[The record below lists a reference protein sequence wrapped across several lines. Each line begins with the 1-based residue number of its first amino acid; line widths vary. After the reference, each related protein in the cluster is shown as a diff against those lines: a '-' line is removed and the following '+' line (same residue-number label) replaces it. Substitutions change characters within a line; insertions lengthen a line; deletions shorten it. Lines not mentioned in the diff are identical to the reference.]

1 MRTKNPVATEQRNPR
16 SRNLDQKS
24 TREILRIINDEDALV
39 ARAVRREVPTIARAV
54 DEIVARLRKGGRLF
68 YIGAGTSGRLGVLD
82 ASEVPPTFGA
92 SQNLVQGI
100 IAGGNRALTSSIEGA
115 EDHPENGARDLRARG
130 LRVSDAV
137 VGIAASGSTPYVL
150 GALTFARSRGA
161 YTIALTT
168 NRTTPVSRIAHLTIA
183 PITGREVIAGSTR
196 MKSGTA
202 QKMVLNMI
210 STATMTRLGC
220 IFDNWMIGIAK
231 SNDKLRLRA
240 VRNLG
245 EATGADLQTAQR
257 ILTQAEGDLRV
268 ALVMLK
274 SGVDLQTAR
283 NALARNRGDVRKA
296 LRNTGGGHE
305 RKANQKLNGKRR
317 GVRG

>member
-24 TREILRIINDEDALV
+24 TREILRVINREDAVV
-39 ARAVRREVPTIARAV
+39 AHAVRREIPIIARAV

-82 ASEVPPTFGA
+82 ASEVPPTFGVHRT
-92 SQNLVQGI
+92 LVQGI

-115 EDHPENGARDLRARG
+115 EDHPENGAQDLHARG
-130 LRVSDAV
+130 LRAGDAV
-137 VGIAASGSTPYVL
+137 VGLAASGSTPYVL
-150 GALTFARSRGA
+150 GALKFARLHGA

-168 NRTTPVSRIAHLTIA
+168 NRKTLVSRIANITIT
-183 PITGREVIAGSTR
+183 PVTGREVIAGSTR

-210 STATMTRLGC
+210 STATMTRLGY
-220 IFDNWMIGIAK
+220 IYDNWMIGVAK
-231 SNDKLRLRA
+231 SNEKLCRRA

-245 EATGADLQTAQR
+245 EATGADPATAQR
-257 ILTQAEGDLRV
+257 ILSEAEGDLRL

-274 SGVDLQTAR
+274 SGVTMQAAR
-283 NALARNRGDVRKA
+283 NALARHEGDVRKA
-296 LRNTGGGHE
+296 LRNFGGGRDGTKDE
-305 RKANQKLNGKRR
+305 
-317 GVRG
+317 

>member
-1 MRTKNPVATEQRNPR
+1 MRTKNLAATEQRNPR

-24 TREILRIINDEDALV
+24 AREILRIINREDALI
-39 ARAVRREVPTIARAV
+39 AQAVRREIPKISRAV
-54 DEIVARLRKGGRLF
+54 DEIVARLRNGGRLF

-82 ASEVPPTFGA
+82 ASEVPPTFGV
-92 SQNLVQGI
+92 SRTLVQGI
-100 IAGGNRALTSSIEGA
+100 IAGGNRALTASIEGA
-115 EDHPENGARDLRARG
+115 EDHRENGARDLRARG
-130 LRVSDAV
+130 LRAQDVV

-150 GALTFARSRGA
+150 GALKFARSHGA

-168 NRTTPVSRIAHLTIA
+168 NRATLASRIAHLTIA

-210 STATMTRLGC
+210 STATMTRLGY
-220 IFDNWMIGIAK
+220 IYDNWMIGIAK
-231 SNDKLRLRA
+231 SNDKLRRRA

-257 ILTQAEGDLRV
+257 ILSEAAGDLRV

-274 SGVDLQTAR
+274 SGIGMQAAR
-283 NALARNRGDVRKA
+283 DALTRHRGDVRKA
-296 LRNTGGGHE
+296 LRNAGG
-305 RKANQKLNGKRR
+305 RD
-317 GVRG
+317 

>member
-1 MRTKNPVATEQRNPR
+1 MGRTKNLVATEQRNPR

-24 TREILRIINDEDALV
+24 TREIIRIINREDAQV
-39 ARAVRREVPTIARAV
+39 AAAVRREIPNIARAV
-54 DEIVARLRKGGRLF
+54 DAIVARLRKGGRLF

-82 ASEVPPTFGA
+82 ASEVPPTFGVHR
-92 SQNLVQGI
+92 NLVQGI
-100 IAGGNRALTSSIEGA
+100 IAGGNGALTSSIEGA

-130 LRVSDAV
+130 LRASDAV

-150 GALTFARSRGA
+150 GALQFARQRGA

-168 NRTTPVSRIAHLTIA
+168 NRSTLVSRVAHLTIA
-183 PITGREVIAGSTR
+183 PVTGREVVAGSTR

-210 STATMTRLGC
+210 STATMTRLGY
-220 IFDNWMIGIAK
+220 IFDNWMIGVAK
-231 SNDKLRLRA
+231 SNEKLCKRA

-245 EATGADLQTAQR
+245 EATGADEPTASR
-257 ILTQAEGDLRV
+257 IVKQASGDLRV

-274 SGVDLQTAR
+274 SGLDAR
-283 NALARNRGDVRKA
+283 AAKGALAAHHDDVRKT
-296 LRNTGGGHE
+296 LRETSS
-305 RKANQKLNGKRR
+305 NGIRR
-317 GVRG
+317 GRNG

>member
-1 MRTKNPVATEQRNPR
+1 MRTKNPAATEQRNAR

-24 TREILRIINDEDALV
+24 TRDILRIINREDAEV
-39 ARAVRREVPTIARAV
+39 AHAVRREIPKIARAV
-54 DEIVARLRKGGRLF
+54 DEIAARLRSGGHLF

-82 ASEVPPTFGA
+82 ASEVPPTFGVR
-92 SQNLVQGI
+92 QTLVQGI

-115 EDHPENGARDLRARG
+115 EDHPESGAGDLRERG
-130 LRVSDAV
+130 LRSSDAV

-150 GALTFARSRGA
+150 GALKFARSQGA

-168 NRTTPVSRIAHLTIA
+168 NRSTLASRIAHITIA
-183 PITGREVIAGSTR
+183 PVTGREVIAGSTR

-210 STATMTRLGC
+210 STATMTRLGY
-220 IFDNWMIGIAK
+220 IYDNWMIGVAK
-231 SNDKLRLRA
+231 SNEKLCRRA

-245 EATGADLQTAQR
+245 EATGADLRTAQR
-257 ILTQAEGDLRV
+257 ILKQAEGDLRV

-274 SGVDLQTAR
+274 SGVDLQAAR
-283 NALARNRGDVRKA
+283 NALAQHQGDVRRA
-296 LRNTGGGHE
+296 LRNSGSG
-305 RKANQKLNGKRR
+305 RA
-317 GVRG
+317 

>member
-1 MRTKNPVATEQRNPR
+1 MGRTKNLVTTEQRNPR

-24 TREILRIINDEDALV
+24 TREIIRIINREDAQV
-39 ARAVRREVPTIARAV
+39 AAAVRREIPNVARAV

-82 ASEVPPTFGA
+82 ASEVPPTFGVPRT
-92 SQNLVQGI
+92 LVQGI
-100 IAGGNRALTSSIEGA
+100 IAGGNGALTSSIEGA
-115 EDHPENGARDLRARG
+115 EDHPENGARDVRARG
-130 LRVSDAV
+130 LRAGDAV

-150 GALTFARSRGA
+150 GALQYARQRGA

-168 NRTTPVSRIAHLTIA
+168 NRRTLVSRIAHLTIA
-183 PITGREVIAGSTR
+183 PITGREVITGSTR

-210 STATMTRLGC
+210 STATMTRLGY

-231 SNDKLRLRA
+231 SNEKLRKRA
-240 VRNLG
+240 VRNLS
-245 EATGADLQTAQR
+245 EATGADQPTAAR
-257 ILTQAEGDLRV
+257 TLEHASGDLRV

-274 SGVDLQTAR
+274 SGVDAHAAR
-283 NALARNRGDVRKA
+283 RSLAAHHDDVRKT
-296 LRNTGGGHE
+296 LRDTGI
-305 RKANQKLNGKRR
+305 NGNRR
-317 GVRG
+317 GRNG